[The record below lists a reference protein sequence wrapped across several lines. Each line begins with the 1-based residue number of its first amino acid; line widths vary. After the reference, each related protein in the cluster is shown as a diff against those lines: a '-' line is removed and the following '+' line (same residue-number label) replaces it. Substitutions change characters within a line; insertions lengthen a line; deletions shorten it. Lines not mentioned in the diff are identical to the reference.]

1 MQNAT
6 RHFTY
11 RDRGAS
17 PFGVWCRVQTARP
30 DSKRPNGK
38 RPNGMRPDGMRP
50 DGMRPN
56 GMRST
61 GSGEPKRLN
70 ALSILGMHRVL
81 GGSEDATRRE
91 AGS

>member
-11 RDRGAS
+11 QDRGTS

-30 DSKRPNGK
+30 DSKRPS
-38 RPNGMRPDGMRP
+38 
-50 DGMRPN
+50 GMRPN